1 MDSSDPKNSLLVAQ
15 ISDLHLFADER
26 QDLLGWNTWKSLDV
40 ILERLAAL
48 ETQPELILLT
58 GDLSQDETE
67 GAYQRILHRLSPLGI
82 PTYWLP
88 GNHDHVETMHRILDC
103 PPIYSDK
110 VLEQGGWRFLLL
122 NSTVPGQVHGMLS
135 AETLQ
140 WLKDRLTEV
149 PEHQPMVIALHH
161 PPFWVGSPW
170 LDQSGLQ
177 NTADF
182 LEIIDQYPQIK
193 LVLFGHIHQAFEH
206 IRSNVTYLSTPS
218 TCIQF
223 LPGSHRFALDNAQPG
238 FRLIHLHSNGQFETQ
253 VQRVDFSH
261 YLNFAAQG
269 Y

>member
-1 MDSSDPKNSLLVAQ
+1 MDLVARKSSLLVAQ
-15 ISDLHLFADER
+15 ISDLHLFADEH

-40 ILERLAAL
+40 ILERLARL

-67 GAYQRILHRLSPLGI
+67 GAYRRILHRLEPLGI

-88 GNHDHVETMHRILDC
+88 GNHDHVSTMHQILDC

-110 VLEQGGWRFLLL
+110 VVERGGWRFLLL
-122 NSTVPGQVHGMLS
+122 NSSVSGQVHGVLS

-140 WLKDRLTEV
+140 WLKDRLVEI
-149 PEHQPMVIALHH
+149 PAEQPTLVALHH
-161 PPFWVGSPW
+161 PPLWVGSPW

-177 NTADF
+177 NTSAF

-206 IRSNVTYLSTPS
+206 VRSNVTYLSTPS

-223 LPGSHRFALDNAQPG
+223 LPKSHRFALDSTQPG
-238 FRLIHLHSNGQFETQ
+238 FRLINLYPDGQFETQ
-253 VQRVDFSH
+253 VHRVSFDH
-261 YLNFAAQG
+261 YLNFTAQG